1 MMAKSSRHG
10 RTLVVFLLAV
20 LAMYG
25 GLALNNEWTPKLGL
39 DLQGGTRITLE
50 ASTETGEEIT
60 PEKLEEAATII
71 DSRVNAYGV
80 AESEISTQGDR
91 NIIVEIPGPSQK
103 SIVDSVR
110 QTAQLRFRLVAG
122 QPQPGTTAAQEEQT
136 PSDEPSPSA
145 GGGAGQGSDGAEDG
159 AGGGQDPGRDE
170 AEPSE
175 SADPAGRAVSEG
187 LVRADQTPAG
197 DTANGEE
204 GPANG
209 GSGDAPAT
217 EQPGDAPAQPGQQ
230 PAPGGE
236 PAAVPT
242 ADSSVEEM
250 LAWTRNP
257 DPASLRRFE
266 RFVCGESEVRDVPS
280 KPIVACDEDGN
291 KYLLSP
297 AIIEGTQ
304 LNDAGFGIPD
314 QQVQYVVNLDFN
326 GEATDTFAEV
336 TRAIVGTNEM
346 FAIVLDGEVLSAPVV
361 TNPITD
367 GNAQISGNFTAS
379 SAESLANSLKYGA
392 LPLQF
397 ELLDITDE
405 GPQLAADQLDAGIW
419 AGVVGLALVVLYAML
434 YYRGLGIVVVGSLAA
449 AGAILYA
456 AILFLSETA
465 GFTLTLPGIAG
476 LIVGVGITADSFIV
490 LFERIRDEMRD
501 GKSIRV
507 AIETGWARAKWTCVI
522 ADAVGLLAAVVLF
535 IFAIGVVKGFAF
547 ALGITTVID
556 LVVFFWFTKPLVSWL
571 ARFKFFSTGHRLSG
585 LSAEQAGIDRIG
597 VAPSPVGGMAR

>member
-1 MMAKSSRHG
+1 MMANKASRHG
-10 RTLVVFLLAV
+10 RTLTVFLLAV
-20 LAMYG
+20 VAMYG
-25 GLALNNEWTPKLGL
+25 GLALNNEWSPKLGL

-60 PEKLEEAATII
+60 PEKLDEAAAII

-91 NIIVEIPGPSQK
+91 NIIIEIPGPSQK

-122 QPQPGTTAAQEEQT
+122 QPTPGTAQAPQEQE
-136 PSDEPSPSA
+136 PSEEPSP
-145 GGGAGQGSDGAEDG
+145 G
-159 AGGGQDPGRDE
+159 AGGGEDE
-170 AEPSE
+170 AQPGGGGQDGEGRRGGEGGDAGE

-187 LVRADQTPAG
+187 LVRADETPAG
-197 DTANGEE
+197 EDAPANGEPE
-204 GPANG
+204 
-209 GSGDAPAT
+209 DAPAT
-217 EQPGDAPAQPGQQ
+217 EQPGDASAE

-242 ADSSVEEM
+242 GDSSVQEM
-250 LAWTRNP
+250 LAWTRSP
-257 DPASLRRFE
+257 DPASLRRLE
-266 RFVCGESEVRDVPS
+266 RFVCGESEIRDVPS
-280 KPIVACDEDGN
+280 KPIVACDDDGN

-304 LNDAGFGIPD
+304 LTDAGFGIPQND
-314 QQVQYVVNLDFN
+314 VQYVVNLDFN
-326 GEATDTFAEV
+326 GDATDTFAEV

-367 GNAQISGNFTAS
+367 GNAQISGNFTATT
-379 SAESLANSLKYGA
+379 AESLANSLKYGA

-405 GPQLAADQLDAGIW
+405 GPQLAAGQLDAGIW
-419 AGVVGLALVVLYAML
+419 AGLVGLALVVVYSML

-449 AGAILYA
+449 AAAILYA

-507 AIETGWARAKWTCVI
+507 AIESGWDRAKMTCVI

-556 LVVFFWFTKPLVSWL
+556 LLVFFFFTKPLVSWL
-571 ARFKFFSTGHRLSG
+571 ARFRFFSSGHRLSG

-597 VAPSPVGGMAR
+597 ATPSPAGGIAR

>member
-1 MMAKSSRHG
+1 MAKKASRHG
-10 RTLVVFLLAV
+10 RTLIVFLLAV
-20 LAMYG
+20 LAMYA
-25 GLALNNEWTPKLGL
+25 GLALNNEWSPKLGL

-50 ASTETGEEIT
+50 ATTETGEEIT
-60 PEKLEEAATII
+60 PEKLDEAATII

-91 NIIVEIPGPSQK
+91 NIIIEIPGPSQK

-122 QPQPGTTAAQEEQT
+122 QPTPGAAAEQGQD

-145 GGGAGQGSDGAEDG
+145 GNGGDEAEQG
-159 AGGGQDPGRDE
+159 GGGQGGGGGGGQGAD
-170 AEPSE
+170 EPSG

-187 LVRADQTPAG
+187 LVRVDQTPAG
-197 DTANGEE
+197 E
-204 GPANG
+204 
-209 GSGDAPAT
+209 DAPADG
-217 EQPGDAPAQPGQQ
+217 QPGDTPADGQPQDAPAQPGDQ

-257 DPASLRRFE
+257 DPASLRKLE
-266 RFVCGESEVRDVPS
+266 RFVCDESDVRDVAS

-304 LNDAGFGIPD
+304 LSDAGFGIPQND
-314 QQVQYVVNLDFN
+314 VQYVVNLDFN
-326 GEATDTFAEV
+326 GDATDTFAEV
-336 TRAIVGTNEM
+336 TRAIVGTNEQ

-367 GNAQISGNFTAS
+367 GNAQISGNFTATT
-379 SAESLANSLKYGA
+379 AESLANSLKYGA

-405 GPQLAADQLDAGIW
+405 GPQLAAGQLEAGIW
-419 AGVVGLALVVLYAML
+419 AGIIGLALVVVYSML

-456 AILFLSETA
+456 AILFLSQTA

-501 GKSIRV
+501 GKSVRV

-571 ARFKFFSTGHRLSG
+571 AQFKFFSSGHKLSG
-585 LSAEQAGIDRIG
+585 LSAAQAGIDRIG
-597 VAPSPVGGMAR
+597 VAPSPAGGIAR

>member
-1 MMAKSSRHG
+1 MMAKKASRHG

-60 PEKLEEAATII
+60 PEKLEEATTII

-91 NIIVEIPGPSQK
+91 NIIIEIPGPSQK

-122 QPQPGTTAAQEEQT
+122 QPAPGTPAAQEEQT
-136 PSDEPSPSA
+136 PSDEPSPGTGNGEEA
-145 GGGAGQGSDGAEDG
+145 DQDRGGQGGQGAQ
-159 AGGGQDPGRDE
+159 GGQGGQNGDAPG
-170 AEPSE
+170 E

-187 LVRADQTPAG
+187 LVRADETPAG
-197 DTANGEE
+197 EDAPGNGE
-204 GPANG
+204 P
-209 GSGDAPAT
+209 GDAPAS

-242 ADSSVEEM
+242 DESSVEEM

-257 DPASLRRFE
+257 DQASLRRFE
-266 RFVCGESEVRDVPS
+266 RFVCGESEVRDVPA
-280 KPIVACDEDGN
+280 KPIVACDEDGT

-304 LNDAGFGIPD
+304 LNDAGFGVPD
-314 QQVQYVVNLDFN
+314 RQVQYVVNLDFN

-336 TRAIVGTNEM
+336 TRAIVGTNEQ

-361 TNPITD
+361 NNPITD
-367 GNAQISGNFTAS
+367 GNAQISGNFTAT

-405 GPQLAADQLDAGIW
+405 GPQLAAGQLDAGIW
-419 AGVVGLALVVLYAML
+419 AGVVGLALVVVYSML

-556 LVVFFWFTKPLVSWL
+556 LAVFFWFTKPLVSWL
-571 ARFKFFSTGHRLSG
+571 TRFKFFSSGHRLSG

-597 VAPSPVGGMAR
+597 IAPRPAGGIAR

>member
-1 MMAKSSRHG
+1 MAKKASRHG

-20 LAMYG
+20 VAMYG

-80 AESEISTQGDR
+80 AESEISTQGER
-91 NIIVEIPGPSQK
+91 NIIIEIPGPSQK

-122 QPQPGTTAAQEEQT
+122 QPAPGTPDAQEPAPSDGATPAPGEPGADEAT
-136 PSDEPSPSA
+136 PSDGE
-145 GGGAGQGSDGAEDG
+145 GDGEGAGPG
-159 AGGGQDPGRDE
+159 AGETGGDGG
-170 AEPSE
+170 EPASE
-175 SADPAGRAVSEG
+175 SATPAGRALSEG
-187 LVRADQTPAG
+187 LVRADETPAG
-197 DTANGEE
+197 EDA
-204 GPANG
+204 PADG
-209 GSGDAPAT
+209 APAT
-217 EQPGDAPAQPGQQ
+217 EQPEEPPAQPEQQ
-230 PAPGGE
+230 PVPDGE

-242 ADSSVEEM
+242 DESSVQEI
-250 LAWTRNP
+250 LAWTRSP
-257 DPASLRRFE
+257 DQASLRRFE
-266 RFVCGESEVRDVPS
+266 RFVCGETRVRDVPAR
-280 KPIVACDEDGN
+280 PIIACDDEGN

-304 LNDAGFGIPD
+304 LSDAGFGIPQND
-314 QQVQYVVNLDFN
+314 VQYVVNLDFN
-326 GEATDTFAEV
+326 GEATDTFADV

-361 TNPITD
+361 TSPITD
-367 GNAQISGNFTAS
+367 GNAQISGDFTAS
-379 SAESLANSLKYGA
+379 TAESLANSLKYGA

-405 GPQLAADQLDAGIW
+405 GPQLAAGQLDAGIW
-419 AGVVGLALVVLYAML
+419 AGIVGLLLVVVYAMA
-434 YYRGLGIVVVGSLAA
+434 YYRGLGIVVVGSLAV
-449 AGAILYA
+449 AGAVLYGT
-456 AILFLSETA
+456 ILFLSETA

-501 GKSIRV
+501 GKSVRV
-507 AIETGWARAKWTCVI
+507 AIESGWDRAKMTCVI

-547 ALGITTVID
+547 ALGITTLID
-556 LVVFFWFTKPLVSWL
+556 LLVFFFFTKPLVSWL
-571 ARFKFFSTGHRLSG
+571 ARFRFFSSGHRLSG

-597 VAPSPVGGMAR
+597 ATPATAGGIAR

>member
-1 MMAKSSRHG
+1 MAKKASRHG
-10 RTLVVFLLAV
+10 RTLIVFLLAV

-60 PEKLEEAATII
+60 PEKLDEAATII

-91 NIIVEIPGPSQK
+91 NIIIEIPGPSQK

-122 QPQPGTTAAQEEQT
+122 QPAPGTAAEQQEPT
-136 PSDEPSPSA
+136 PSDEPSPST
-145 GGGAGQGSDGAEDG
+145 GGGGDEAEPGDGQGDGQSGGGQNNENNENQG
-159 AGGGQDPGRDE
+159 GQGGGQDG
-170 AEPSE
+170 E
-175 SADPAGRAVSEG
+175 SSPAGRAVSEG
-187 LVRADQTPAG
+187 LVRADETPA
-197 DTANGEE
+197 
-204 GPANG
+204 
-209 GSGDAPAT
+209 GDAPAT
-217 EQPGDAPAQPGQQ
+217 EQPENTPEEQ

-242 ADSSVEEM
+242 DESSVAEV
-250 LAWTRNP
+250 LAWSRNP
-257 DPASLRRFE
+257 DQASLRRFE
-266 RFVCGESEVRDVPS
+266 RFVCGETEVRDVPS
-280 KPIVACDEDGN
+280 RPIVACDDEGI

-297 AIIEGTQ
+297 AVIEGTQ
-304 LNDAGFGIPD
+304 LSDASFGIPD
-314 QQVQYVVNLDFN
+314 REVQYAVFLDFN
-326 GEATDTFAEV
+326 GTATDAFTEV
-336 TRAIVGTNEM
+336 TRAFAGTGEM
-346 FAIVLDGEVLSAPVV
+346 FAIVLDGVVLSAPTV
-361 TNPITD
+361 TTPITD
-367 GNAQISGNFTAS
+367 GNAQISGNFTATT
-379 SAESLANSLKYGA
+379 AEALANSLKYGA

-405 GPQLAADQLDAGIW
+405 GPQLAAGQLDAGIW
-419 AGVVGLALVVLYAML
+419 AGVVGLALVVVYSMV

-456 AILFLSETA
+456 TILFLSETA

-501 GKSIRV
+501 GKSVRV
-507 AIETGWARAKWTCVI
+507 AIESGWDRAKMTCVI

-547 ALGITTVID
+547 ALGITTLID
-556 LVVFFWFTKPLVSWL
+556 LAVFFFFTKPLVSWL
-571 ARFKFFSTGHRLSG
+571 ARFRFFSTGHKLSG
-585 LSAEQAGIDRIG
+585 LSAEQTGIDRIG
-597 VAPSPVGGMAR
+597 VAPTPVGGMAR

>member
-1 MMAKSSRHG
+1 MAKKASRHG

-25 GLALNNEWTPKLGL
+25 GLALNNEWSPKLGL

-60 PEKLEEAATII
+60 PEKLDEAAAII

-91 NIIVEIPGPSQK
+91 NIIIEIPGPSQK

-122 QPQPGTTAAQEEQT
+122 QPAPGTAAEQQEQE
-136 PSDEPSPSA
+136 PSEEPSP
-145 GGGAGQGSDGAEDG
+145 G
-159 AGGGQDPGRDE
+159 AGGGQDEAQPGGGGQDGEGRQGRRGGQGGD
-170 AEPSE
+170 AGE

-187 LVRADQTPAG
+187 LVRADETPAG
-197 DTANGEE
+197 E
-204 GPANG
+204 
-209 GSGDAPAT
+209 DAPAT
-217 EQPGDAPAQPGQQ
+217 EQPGDAPAEPG
-230 PAPGGE
+230 PGGE

-242 ADSSVEEM
+242 DETSVQGM

-257 DPASLRRFE
+257 DPASMRRFE

-280 KPIVACDEDGN
+280 KPIVACDDEGI

-304 LNDAGFGIPD
+304 LNDAGFGIPQND
-314 QQVQYVVNLDFN
+314 VQYVVNLDFN

-379 SAESLANSLKYGA
+379 TAESLANSLKYGA

-405 GPQLAADQLDAGIW
+405 GPQLAAGQLDAGIW
-419 AGVVGLALVVLYAML
+419 AGLVGLALVVVYSML
-434 YYRGLGIVVVGSLAA
+434 YYRGLGIVVVGSLAVA
-449 AGAILYA
+449 AAILYA
-456 AILFLSETA
+456 TILFLSETA

-507 AIETGWARAKWTCVI
+507 AIEAGWARAKMTCVI

-547 ALGITTVID
+547 ALGITTLID
-556 LVVFFWFTKPLVSWL
+556 LAVFFFFTKPLVSWL
-571 ARFKFFSTGHRLSG
+571 ARFKFFSSGHRLSG

-597 VAPSPVGGMAR
+597 ATPSPAGGIAR